1 MEHAGGERG
10 RAGAGA
16 ARPRARPP
24 RREGQEGGPRGK
36 PGGPPPCAPPPRA
49 RGGGRGGGGRGALGR
64 PGRARFIPAAQPR
77 AGSDAPG
84 EAGGAGAI
92 ARSLERRRGR
102 RARGR
107 GDPALPDVGALEEV
121 EYPLARGAS
130 VRLLLPAGAVTGE
143 AAGDSARLYG
153 EDGALANLYSRVVWP
168 SGQALARDLSR
179 SAFKVRGKRVLE
191 LGCGLGL
198 PAAAAAAAGAASVCC
213 SDIDGP
219 VAQVAAASC
228 LLNFPSRRGSK
239 QRPDGEGGGRER
251 AEALALDWDKP
262 EEWPR
267 GAFDLA
273 LAADVL
279 YRPPF
284 ASAVAAVLG
293 RALERPRGRAL
304 LADPVQRPFRDL
316 FAERCAEHGL
326 LAAAEACPDDDE
338 VVFVTVSWAAGGGG
352 RSGRRSRSEGGG
364 RGFGR

>member
-1 MEHAGGERG
+1 M
-10 RAGAGA
+10 
-16 ARPRARPP
+16 
-24 RREGQEGGPRGK
+24 
-36 PGGPPPCAPPPRA
+36 
-49 RGGGRGGGGRGALGR
+49 
-64 PGRARFIPAAQPR
+64 
-77 AGSDAPG
+77 
-84 EAGGAGAI
+84 
-92 ARSLERRRGR
+92 
-102 RARGR
+102 RGR
-107 GDPALPDVGALEEV
+107 GDPALPDVGDLEEV

-352 RSGRRSRSEGGG
+352 GGG
-364 RGFGR
+364 PAAAAGARGAGGVLAAEPKVGPARPPFGRDIFAQRSSACGCLWGRQPPPAGAVGM